1 MIHHA
6 IAGMPSMRAIAA
18 LCGGDFLAC
27 QCPCAGFSKSSKST
41 VVSPW
46 LLTAGAQEYVSAL
59 PCDAI
64 LVGERECLC
73 RFLVLVTGTLVY
85 GKGDKME
92 AKAEGLLGEGEER
105 LFAPVATADPGQA
118 QPAAVPGAHRRSS
131 VGTAPIAMRATPGSL
146 KARPAHPSHANLPC
160 GPHPAPGTCRV
171 LACAPHL
178 LGSP

>member
-1 MIHHA
+1 M
-6 IAGMPSMRAIAA
+6 
-18 LCGGDFLAC
+18 
-27 QCPCAGFSKSSKST
+27 
-41 VVSPW
+41 
-46 LLTAGAQEYVSAL
+46 
-59 PCDAI
+59 
-64 LVGERECLC
+64 LVGERERECLH

-146 KARPAHPSHANLPC
+146 KARLAPSSL
-160 GPHPAPGTCRV
+160 
-171 LACAPHL
+171 LACTLAMSESQHIPVCHCVPR
-178 LGSP
+178 GRWECWRGAYCHAGCF